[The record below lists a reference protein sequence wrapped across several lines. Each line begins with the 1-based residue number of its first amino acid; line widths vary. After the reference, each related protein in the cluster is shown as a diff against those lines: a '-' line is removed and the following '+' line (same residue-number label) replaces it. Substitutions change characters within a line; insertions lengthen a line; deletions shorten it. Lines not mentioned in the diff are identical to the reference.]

1 MVVLKVVSLA
11 EREVSLQA
19 RPRRARLPHV
29 GGRRAVGPVRG
40 EPCAHLL
47 NSQEFAM
54 SNARLAS
61 ESNISCN
68 QPARMCRLRAM
79 PLRGRLACQSPS
91 ASAGSDLLLAPAPPP
106 QNARG
111 NGALLRLQHPRAPG
125 RRAGPLGP
133 AGAPSSP
140 WSRPLFRASRSTVLS
155 RAGPN
160 QTDPGRSWRGRAA
173 LAWATRPATSRPG
186 TSGSGALPPRC
197 PRAPDMHRLR
207 GKNGC

>member
-79 PLRGRLACQSPS
+79 PLRG
-91 ASAGSDLLLAPAPPP
+91 PPC
-106 QNARG
+106 
-111 NGALLRLQHPRAPG
+111 
-125 RRAGPLGP
+125 
-133 AGAPSSP
+133 
-140 WSRPLFRASRSTVLS
+140 LS
-155 RAGPN
+155 EPERI
-160 QTDPGRSWRGRAA
+160 
-173 LAWATRPATSRPG
+173 
-186 TSGSGALPPRC
+186 SGL
-197 PRAPDMHRLR
+197 
-207 GKNGC
+207 